1 MGLTSSSTGTKLLDN
16 DIEALKSKCDFTIAI
31 AGNPNV
37 GKSTVFN
44 SLTGLHQHTGN
55 WPGKTVSNASGIATF
70 NNKNFLLVDIPG
82 TYSIMSN
89 SQEEEIARDYICFG
103 NPDCTVVVLD
113 ATCLERNLNLVYQI
127 LEITNKVVVCV
138 NLLDEAEKKGIEIDL
153 DKLSFTLGVP
163 VVGTIARK
171 KKPLNKLMQSVY
183 EVCTENCSDELFKI
197 EYPESIENA
206 ITIVEKSAKEL
217 LCSSLLLIID
227 GLV

>member
-55 WPGKTVSNASGIATF
+55 WPGKTVSNASGIANF
-70 NNKNFLLVDIPG
+70 NDKDFLLVDIPG

-127 LEITNKVVVCV
+127 MEITPNIIVCV
-138 NLLDEAEKKGIEIDL
+138 NLLDEAKKKGISINLNEL
-153 DKLSFTLGVP
+153 ERKL
-163 VVGTIARK
+163 I
-171 KKPLNKLMQSVY
+171 
-183 EVCTENCSDELFKI
+183 
-197 EYPESIENA
+197 
-206 ITIVEKSAKEL
+206 
-217 LCSSLLLIID
+217 
-227 GLV
+227 

>member
-138 NLLDEAEKKGIEIDL
+138 NLLDEAKKKGIEIDL

-171 KKPLNKLMQSVY
+171 KKTLNKLMQSVY

-217 LCSSLLLIID
+217 LCSSLFTNYRRKF
-227 GLV
+227 

>member
-1 MGLTSSSTGTKLLDN
+1 MFHFFIFLHILYKYLKRGDFMGLTSSSTGTKLLDN

-138 NLLDEAEKKGIEIDL
+138 NLLDEAKKKGIEIDL
-153 DKLSFTLGVP
+153 DKLSFTLGVLLLELLL
-163 VVGTIARK
+163 GRK
-171 KKPLNKLMQSVY
+171 KL
-183 EVCTENCSDELFKI
+183 
-197 EYPESIENA
+197 
-206 ITIVEKSAKEL
+206 
-217 LCSSLLLIID
+217 
-227 GLV
+227 